1 MTGERFNL
9 SALALRERTVTLF
22 MIVALALAG
31 ISAFLNLGRAE
42 DPSFTIKVMTVS
54 AAWPGATAREMQDL
68 VADPLERR
76 LQELRYYDRVDSY
89 TRPGFAFL
97 TLWVKDN
104 TPPASVPEQ
113 FYQARKKV
121 GDEARN
127 LPRGVVGPF
136 ANDEYGDVSFAL
148 YALEAK
154 GMPHRDLVRAADG
167 LRQRLLHVAGVQ
179 KVEILGEQPERIFV
193 DFDLDKLATLGL
205 DPRAIITSIR
215 EQNEMA
221 PAGAID
227 TRGPRVLLRV
237 DAGYGDVGA
246 VQDTVVA
253 ANGRTLR
260 LGDIAK
266 VHHGYQDPPDF
277 IIHDAGDRALLL
289 SVVMQPHWNGLG
301 LGEALETEARAIR
314 AALPLGLEFR
324 KVSDQSI
331 NIRGAIDEFML
342 KFAVALA
349 VVMIVSLVGLGWRVG
364 LVVAA
369 AVPLTLA
376 GVFVVMQMTGRELDR
391 ISLGALILALGLLV
405 DDAIIAIEI
414 MVVKME
420 EGWDRIR
427 AAGYAWTATAGPML
441 SGTLVTIIGLMPV
454 GFAASSAGE
463 YAGNIFWVVG
473 IALIISWVVAVLFT
487 PYLGVK
493 MLPDIPPRAGGHE
506 AIYDTARYRQ
516 FRALVTAAVDRKWR
530 TAGLVGVAMLL
541 GIGGMMLV
549 PEQFFPGTERPE
561 VLVEIQLPEG
571 TVIGTTEALTSR
583 VERWL
588 ARQRETSVMSSYIGR
603 GAPRFVLALN
613 PELPDPAFAKIIVLT
628 ADRKAR
634 DALVRRLRRAVGDGL
649 LPQARVRV
657 TTLMFGP
664 PVPSP
669 IAFRV
674 SGPNEAATLRIAD
687 KVEAAMRANPDARQV
702 NSDWGGHVPTAHI
715 VLDQA
720 RLRAIGLTPQAVSE
734 QLQLQL
740 SGVPVTQ
747 VRAGIR
753 VAEIILR
760 TAGRQR
766 VDPSQIG
773 GVSIRTASGTVVP
786 LAQVGL
792 VEIRSEPQI
801 LRRRDRIPTVTLRA
815 DAADGVQAPDVS
827 ARVERSIQ
835 PLIAQLS
842 PGYRIQRAGVAEE
855 SDKANLALAKI
866 FPIMLMLMLIVII
879 VQVRSFVM
887 LVMVLLTAPLGI
899 VGAAPVL
906 LLFGQPFGFNAILG
920 LIGLA
925 GILMR
930 NTLILVAQIQV
941 NLQAG
946 LGERMSVIEATV
958 QRARPVLLTALAAV
972 MAFVP
977 LTTSRFWGAMAY
989 TLIGGTIGG
998 TIITLLFIPALY
1010 AILVMRTARDQAVRS

>member
-1 MTGERFNL
+1 MTGDRFNL

-31 ISAFLNLGRAE
+31 VSAFLNLGRAE
-42 DPSFTIKVMTVS
+42 DPSFTIKIMTVS
-54 AAWPGATAREMQDL
+54 AVWPGATAREMQDL

-97 TLWVKDN
+97 TLWVKDD

-113 FYQARKKV
+113 FYQARKKI

-127 LPRGVVGPF
+127 LPRGVIGPF

-148 YALEAK
+148 YALQAK
-154 GMPHRDLVRAADG
+154 GMPGRDLVRAADR

-205 DPRAIITSIR
+205 DPRAIIASIR

-227 TRGPRVLLRV
+227 TQGPRILLRV
-237 DAGYGDVGA
+237 DAGYGDVAA
-246 VQDTVVA
+246 VQDTTVA

-266 VHHGYQDPPDF
+266 VHRGYQDPPDF
-277 IIHDAGDRALLL
+277 IVHDAGDRALLL
-289 SVVMQPHWNGLG
+289 SVVKQPRWNGLA
-301 LGEALETEARAIR
+301 LGDALEAEAQAIR
-314 AALPLGLEFR
+314 TDLPLGLEFR
-324 KVSDQSI
+324 KVSDQAV
-331 NIRGAIDEFML
+331 NIREAIDEFTL

-376 GVFVVMQMTGRELDR
+376 GVFVVMQATGRELDR

-454 GFAASSAGE
+454 GFAASTAGE

-473 IALIISWVVAVLFT
+473 IALLISWIVAVLFT

-493 MLPDIPPRAGGHE
+493 MLPDIPPRVGGHE
-506 AIYDTARYRQ
+506 AIYDTPRYRQ
-516 FRALVTAAVDRKWR
+516 FRGLVMAAVDRKWR
-530 TAGLVGVAMLL
+530 TAGLVGLAMLL
-541 GIGGMMLV
+541 GIGGMLLV
-549 PEQFFPGTERPE
+549 PEQFFPGTDRPE

-571 TVIGTTEALTSR
+571 TAIQTTEALTGR
-583 VERWL
+583 VEQWL
-588 ARQRETSVMSSYIGR
+588 KRQRETGVMTSYIGR
-603 GAPRFVLALN
+603 GAPRFFLALN

-628 ADRKAR
+628 PDHKAR
-634 DALVRRLRRAVGDGL
+634 DALVRRLRQAVGDGL

-664 PVPSP
+664 PIASP
-669 IAFRV
+669 IALRV
-674 SGPNEAATLRIAD
+674 SGPQEAATLRIAD
-687 KVEAAMRANPDARQV
+687 KVEAAMRADPDARQV

-747 VRAGIR
+747 LRDGIR
-753 VAEIILR
+753 VAEIMLR

-766 VDPSQIG
+766 VDPAQIG
-773 GVSIRTASGTVVP
+773 RVSIRTASGTAVP

-815 DAADGVQAPDVS
+815 DAADGVQAPDIS
-827 ARVERSIQ
+827 ARIEQSLQ
-835 PLIAQLS
+835 PLIAQLP
-842 PGYRIQRAGVAEE
+842 PGYRIARAGVAEE
-855 SDKANLALAKI
+855 SDKANVALAKI

-879 VQVRSFVM
+879 MQVRSFVM
-887 LVMVLLTAPLGI
+887 LAMVLLTAPLGI
-899 VGAAPVL
+899 VGAAPIL

-941 NLQAG
+941 NRQAG
-946 LGERMSVIEATV
+946 LDERTSVIEATV

-972 MAFVP
+972 MAFLP

-1010 AILVMRTARDQAVRS
+1010 AILVMRKSRS